1 MNKKE
6 ILTSSELATLWMTY
20 QEKTMFLRV
29 VEYFHAVNEEKKE
42 KNFYERHLTKL
53 AKEIKKIEAILIAEG
68 AVIPHGFSDQ
78 DVNKQAPPL
87 FQPTFALQIVR
98 MLAEIGMG
106 LHALHLARSYRK
118 DIIRLYQELSVTTQH
133 CYEECTELL
142 IEKGALSRPPQVAMP
157 EQVEVVV
164 STEYLKGTKILG
176 DKRVLNTVEVSFLY
190 QSIESNSIGQQ
201 LITGF
206 AQVTKDPELKKFFAE
221 GKELSKKIIAKL
233 SKKLTDD
240 DIQVPL
246 GWVGSPTLSTT
257 APFSDK
263 LMLYCISLFCS
274 FGLGSNAIGTTF
286 SLRKDLSATFIP
298 LIAKIYDYG
307 VQGAELMA
315 KKGYTEEPPAMENRQ
330 NLINRK

>member
-20 QEKTMFLRV
+20 QEKTMFLRM
-29 VEYFHAVNEEKKE
+29 VEYFHSVNEDKKE
-42 KNFYERHLTKL
+42 KNYYESHMLKL
-53 AKEIKKIEAILIAEG
+53 AKEIQKIETILKAEG
-68 AVIPHGFSDQ
+68 AKIPNGFSEKDL
-78 DVNKQAPPL
+78 NKQAPPL
-87 FQPTFALQIVR
+87 FQPTFSLQIMR
-98 MLAEIGMG
+98 MLSEIGMG

-118 DIIRLYQELSVTTQH
+118 DIIQLFQELSVTTQH

-142 IEKGALSRPPQVAMP
+142 IEKGALSRPPQVSMP
-157 EQVEVVV
+157 EQVDMVV
-164 STEYLKGTKILG
+164 STQYLKGNSIFG

-206 AQVTKDPELKKFFAE
+206 AQVTRDPEIKKFFTQ
-221 GKELSKKIIAKL
+221 GKELSKKIITKL
-233 SKKLTDD
+233 SKKLMDD
-240 DIQVPL
+240 DIQVPIA
-246 GWVGSPTLSTT
+246 WVGSPTVSTI

-286 SLRKDLSATFIP
+286 SLRKDLSVTFIP
-298 LIAKIYDYG
+298 LITQIYDYG
-307 VQGAELMA
+307 VHGAELMA
-315 KKGYTEEPPAMENRQ
+315 KKGYTEEPPGMENRT
-330 NLINRK
+330 NIINRS